1 LIISN
6 LTRLFESLRK
16 SRTSFGG
23 IWDKFSNSK
32 INRETINDFEAL
44 LISADID
51 IETTSEIIENVKQIK
66 SGDNYKNK
74 LKSILKSLLL
84 LNNELTE
91 SQEEG
96 LRYVIFILGVNG
108 TGKTTTAAKL
118 CKYYMEQ
125 GYSIEA
131 VAADTYRAGAIDQFE
146 KWCQQINVKLIKN
159 DLSSDPSSVVFDGLK
174 SASTKD
180 YNRVIIDT
188 AGRLHTSK
196 NLMSEIEKMYRTA
209 MKFSE
214 FSVKAFLTLDA
225 NQGQNSLQQALVF
238 NQYFPINGIIL
249 TKMEGTAKGGIVFPI
264 HRKLGIPVRYL
275 GVGETIDDLVEF
287 NIEEYVNALVG

>member
-1 LIISN
+1 MIISN

-16 SRTSFGG
+16 TRTSFGG
-23 IWDKFSNSK
+23 IWDKFSTSK
-32 INRETINDFEAL
+32 INRETIDDLEAL

-51 IETTSEIIENVKQIK
+51 VETTDEIIENVKQIK
-66 SGDNYKNK
+66 SGDNNQNN
-74 LKSILKSLLL
+74 LKSILKSSLILK
-84 LNNELTE
+84 NELME
-91 SQEEG
+91 NQEDG

-118 CKYYMEQ
+118 CKYYMEKC
-125 GYSIEA
+125 YSIEA
-131 VAADTYRAGAIDQFE
+131 IAADTYRAGAIDQFE

-159 DLSSDPSSVVFDGLK
+159 ELSSDPSSVVYDGLK
-174 SASTKD
+174 SALTKD

-209 MKFSE
+209 LKFNE
-214 FSVKAFLTLDA
+214 FSVQAFLTLDA
-225 NQGQNSLQQALVF
+225 NQGQNSLEQALVF

-249 TKMEGTAKGGIVFPI
+249 TKMEGTAKGGIVFSI
-264 HRKLGIPVRYL
+264 HRKLGIPVRFL
-275 GVGETIDDLVEF
+275 GVGETFDDLVEF
-287 NIEEYVNALVG
+287 NIGEYVNALIG